1 MNKTWLAVI
10 GRAIDSEQELFP
22 LNQTWQAIHQEYN
35 IGLTQAKKLLLTHQD
50 KQELRELVNK
60 ISGIDLQQVA
70 PSEFIGMQ
78 REQVLT
84 VAVDEKL
91 AGQSVKKNRLATKS
105 LPGRALKLNGEHYRL
120 PENSHCDMAL
130 ERIGSVEHQ
139 SIWIIENYRCFDQL
153 GAIKLDESAALI
165 EPLVIF
171 RGDHVYQGG
180 TVLSLIEKLQLPVW
194 VMGDLDPKGLSIA
207 QSYPNF
213 AGLIAPD
220 MAVLE
225 NYFND
230 SGKANHKLYE
240 KQLTGCRRALSDTRY
255 SIIQACWQL
264 MKQHQAGI
272 VQEHW
277 LVGNTTLKMHPA

>member
-10 GRAIDSEQELFP
+10 ARAIDSERELFP

-60 ISGIDLQQVA
+60 ISGIDLRQVA
-70 PSEFIGMQ
+70 TSEFAGMQ
-78 REQVLT
+78 REQALT
-84 VAVDEKL
+84 LAIDEKL
-91 AGQSVKKNRLATKS
+91 AGQSVKKNRLAIKA
-105 LPGRALKLNGEHYRL
+105 LPGRALKLNAELYRL
-120 PENSHCDMAL
+120 PDNSHCDMPL
-130 ERIGSVEHQ
+130 ESIVGVENQ
-139 SIWIIENYRCFDQL
+139 SIWIVENYRCFDQL
-153 GAIKLDESAALI
+153 GVIKLDESAAST
-165 EPLVIF
+165 EPLVVF
-171 RGDHVYQGG
+171 RGDHIYQAG

-225 NYFND
+225 NYFSD
-230 SGKANHKLYE
+230 PGKANHKLYE
-240 KQLTGCRRALSDTRY
+240 KQLASCRKAVSDTRFP
-255 SIIQACWQL
+255 IIQACWQL
-264 MKQHQAGI
+264 IRQHQAGI

>member
-10 GRAIDSEQELFP
+10 ARAIDSEQELFP
-22 LNQTWQAIHQEYN
+22 LNQTWEAIHQEYN

-50 KQELRELVNK
+50 KKELRELVNT
-60 ISGIDLQQVA
+60 ITGIDLQQVA
-70 PSEFIGMQ
+70 PSEFTGMQ

-84 VAVDEKL
+84 LAVDEKL

-105 LPGRALKLNGEHYRL
+105 LPGRALKLNGELYRL
-120 PENSHCDMAL
+120 PDNCHCDMAL
-130 ERIGSVEHQ
+130 ENIVSVEHQ
-139 SIWIIENYRCFDQL
+139 SIWIVENYRCFDQL
-153 GAIKLDESAALI
+153 GAIKLDESAALT
-165 EPLVIF
+165 EPLVVF
-171 RGDHVYQGG
+171 RGDHVYQAG
-180 TVLSLIEKLQLPVW
+180 TVLSLIEKFQLPVW

-220 MAVLE
+220 MQALE
-225 NYFND
+225 AYFNNP
-230 SGKANHKLYE
+230 GKANHKLYE
-240 KQLTGCRRALSDTRY
+240 KQLAGCRKALSDTRY
-255 SIIQACWQL
+255 PIIETCWQL

-277 LVGNTTLKMHPA
+277 LVGDTTLSLYLA